1 MQRPGWNGVL
11 LCLLCTFC
19 STGCDTNDPN
29 NEAQVSVQ
37 DIIVGEGAVA
47 EGDKI
52 VTVEYTGTLI
62 SGDVFDTTRR
72 DDRKP
77 LSFQLETGL
86 VEDDPQGGQ
95 VIDGFIQGVPGM
107 QVGGLRRIT
116 VPPQLAWGS
125 RGAGCK
131 PENPHACII
140 PPNSTLL
147 FEIELIAVREGGLS
161 ATHD

>member
-1 MQRPGWNGVL
+1 MQRPGWNGVI
-11 LCLLCTFC
+11 LCLLCTFG
-19 STGCDTNDPN
+19 STGCDTNDPS
-29 NEAQVSVQ
+29 NEAQLSVH
-37 DIIVGEGAVA
+37 DLIVGEGEVA

-52 VTVEYTGTLI
+52 VTVEYTGRLI
-62 SGDVFDTTRR
+62 SGDIFDTTRQN
-72 DDRKP
+72 DREP

-131 PENPHACII
+131 PENPNDCII

-147 FEIELIAVREGGLS
+147 FEIELIAVREVGL
-161 ATHD
+161 

>member
-11 LCLLCTFC
+11 LCLLCVFC
-19 STGCDTNDPN
+19 WTGCDTNDPN

-62 SGDVFDTTRR
+62 SGDVFDTTHQ
-72 DDRKP
+72 DDREP

-125 RGAGCK
+125 RVAGCE
-131 PENPHACII
+131 PENPNACII

-147 FEIELIAVREGGLS
+147 FEIELIAVREGGL
-161 ATHD
+161 

>member
-1 MQRPGWNGVL
+1 MQRPGWNGVI
-11 LCLLCTFC
+11 LCLLFAFC

-29 NEAQVSVQ
+29 DEVQVSIQ
-37 DIIVGEGAVA
+37 DILIGEGAVA

-52 VTVEYTGTLI
+52 VTVEYTGRLI
-62 SGDVFDTTRR
+62 SGDIFDTTRQ
-72 DDRKP
+72 DDREP

-107 QVGGLRRIT
+107 QVGGIRRIT

-125 RGAGCK
+125 RGAGCE
-131 PENPHACII
+131 PENPNDCII

-147 FEIELIAVREGGLS
+147 FEIELIAVREVEL
-161 ATHD
+161 